1 MAALFSR
8 GLGSARVHCNALS
21 AGNALCAVQVMH
33 CVQCSAVLCNAV
45 QCSAVKRSALLFRS
59 VHNIPTLVH

>member
-1 MAALFSR
+1 MAVLFSR
-8 GLGSARVHCNALS
+8 CPGSALVHCS
-21 AGNALCAVQVMH
+21 APVHCNALCAVQVLH
-33 CVQCSAVLCNAV
+33 YVHFSEVLCNAV